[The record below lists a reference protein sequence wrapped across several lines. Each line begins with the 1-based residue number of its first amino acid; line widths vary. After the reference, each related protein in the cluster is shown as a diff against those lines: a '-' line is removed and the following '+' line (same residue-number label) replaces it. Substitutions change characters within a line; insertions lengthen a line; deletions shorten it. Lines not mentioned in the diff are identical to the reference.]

1 MKEVIKSIFA
11 FLISILPE
19 ETKTAEAETIA
30 KIEEAINALEEGAE
44 PSKEAEEKV
53 ENAMKELAKM
63 GGVMQQMQNKFAQL
77 SNKTNNQPKMEI
89 NHALKTQAYEDKF
102 LNVLLNNNLSATERK
117 SALKSLQIENGIT
130 GDDVLFPVRIAE
142 GVRSRVMNDTFI
154 SKLYHFGKEDFDV
167 PVTLSANSAH
177 QHSKGKTKTD
187 ALIEL
192 TKKALKSE
200 AVYAKLPIDYTTMRK
215 ASASFYA
222 WVIDKLARIVI
233 ATIEEAVLVGVEGI
247 TSFTAV
253 TSDTEDFSTRIE
265 SAEINRD
272 TIVEMVDAVQYRSN
286 DLTLAVSK
294 STLSALRREIVATGG
309 TPSYISNEDLAQM
322 LGVNEIIT
330 PDFISSRK
338 AVVFS
343 PSAYGLVGDTAPEKI
358 EQYDIKVNAQ
368 EVELVGIFGGA
379 LVEPKSASWCE
390 L

>member
-154 SKLYHFGKEDFDV
+154 SKLYHFGQEDFDV